1 MSLDGVIAGLR
12 AACEGMDGIV
22 AVDVG
27 EPSPMPR
34 TADQFPRI
42 IIEVGTTAMTQKTFG
57 KTDGWVELGHQGSI
71 RLLLGTSDSRISA
84 AIKRM
89 APLVQQLRRAFYTDL
104 TFGGECR
111 DAALTTPQDNLGLYR
126 RGRKNEYPEVRWRWA
141 AMEDT
146 TTGALAE

>member
-42 IIEVGTTAMTQKTFG
+42 IIEVGTTAMTQTTFG

-71 RLLLGTSDSRISA
+71 RLLLGTSDSRHQRGYQAHGAAGAAATAGLLYRPDLRRRSA
-84 AIKRM
+84 AT
-89 APLVQQLRRAFYTDL
+89 RR
-104 TFGGECR
+104 
-111 DAALTTPQDNLGLYR
+111 
-126 RGRKNEYPEVRWRWA
+126 
-141 AMEDT
+141 
-146 TTGALAE
+146 